1 MEVPFGQDLNL
12 LWQHAATPVAL
23 KKRIL
28 RTVLK
33 EIVVDVTAEPAQIIM
48 KLHWVGGSHTDLTIA
63 KNRIGRHRHT
73 TDRQVVDLVREL
85 TKVCPDD
92 SIAAILNRL
101 GCRTGAG
108 NSWTEPRVRSLRS
121 YHEIPAYNPEEPR
134 SWLMLAQ
141 TAQVL
146 QVSPN
151 AVRQMIRRGI
161 LTGEQIVPHAPWVIQ
176 REAVQSPEIQ
186 EAARAVREG
195 RGVPRPDAEAAQPLL
210 FPVRSEV

>member
-1 MEVPFGQDLNL
+1 
-12 LWQHAATPVAL
+12 
-23 KKRIL
+23 
-28 RTVLK
+28 
-33 EIVVDVTAEPAQIIM
+33 M

-63 KNRIGRHRHT
+63 KNRSGSHRHT

-101 GCRTGAG
+101 GCRTGAA

-134 SWLMLAQ
+134 SWLTLAQ

-161 LTGEQIVPHAPWVIQ
+161 LAGEQIVPHAPWVIQ
-176 REAVQSPEIQ
+176 REVVQSPEVH

-195 RGVPRPDAEAAQPLL
+195 RGVPRPDTEATQPLL